1 MRRLLSDG
9 EPVMSGQDVALLGTQ
24 AVELEALLLAHA
36 PVETTL
42 WPVVALLRKLA
53 GEGVMDDAKD
63 A

>member
-1 MRRLLSDG
+1 MPD
-9 EPVMSGQDVALLGTQ
+9 DIALLRAQ
-24 AVELEALLLAHA
+24 AAELDALLLAHA